1 MKDYNFNIDEYN
13 ELELFSLI
21 KYDEN
26 IRFATNEKIDK
37 KIEKIFENLKSSD
50 KDDNEKFQYE
60 IFIYDI
66 REKLIKYIEKYHSY
80 HDKGNI
86 IPKNEELLFNINNKT
101 PTYPVGVINPIEK
114 RTITRTLSID
124 TLFRDNYF
132 NSSSSDFIWKL
143 PGSQNKVISLK
154 IASFEMSLNYNQIS
168 QKNKTNIMKIKISE
182 NIYTI
187 EIEPGNYSSSQ
198 FVAYINNYFSE
209 TTSLQSIICSVDSIT
224 SKTTFSSNTTSFDID
239 FTVEN
244 DKYIDNVSKYQPHTL
259 GTFLGFKKG
268 SYSVTPEQNAI
279 SEASYG
285 NGKMNYFF
293 VAIDDYNNN
302 YVSNTMITSSQ
313 QYIGNN
319 MMARIQM
326 NKINSNTI
334 FNVTADGIF
343 KTREYLGPVN
353 IEKMHIQLLDKYGN
367 VIDMNNNDISMTI
380 ELTQIYS

>member
-1 MKDYNFNIDEYN
+1 MKDYSFNTDEYN
-13 ELELFSLI
+13 ELELFNLI

-26 IRFATNEKIDK
+26 IRFATKD
-37 KIEKIFENLKSSD
+37 KIENKIEQALEQIKHTN

-86 IPKNEELLFNINNKT
+86 IPKKEELLFNINNKT
-101 PTYPVGVINPIEK
+101 PTYPVGIINPIEK

-124 TLFRDNYF
+124 SLFRDNYF

-143 PGSQNKVISLK
+143 PGSQNKIISLK
-154 IASFEMSLNYNQIS
+154 IASFEMSLKYNQIS
-168 QKNKTNIMKIKISE
+168 DKNKTNIMKIIIS
-182 NIYTI
+182 NIIYTI
-187 EIEPGNYSSSQ
+187 ELEPGNYSSSQ
-198 FVAYINNYFSE
+198 FVSYINDYFS
-209 TTSLQSIICSVDSIT
+209 TTTNLQDIICNVDSIT
-224 SKTTFSSNTTSFDID
+224 NKTTFSSNTISFDID

-244 DKYIDNVSKYQPHTL
+244 DKYKDNVSKYQPNTL

-268 SYSVTPEQNAI
+268 SYSVTPQQNAT

-285 NGKMNYFF
+285 HGKMNYFF
-293 VAIDDYNNN
+293 VALDDYNNN
-302 YVSNTMITSSQ
+302 HVSNSVIVSSH

-319 MMARIQM
+319 IIARIQM
-326 NKINSNTI
+326 SEIFSNTM
-334 FNVTADGIF
+334 FNVTSDGIF

-353 IEKMHIQLLDKYGN
+353 IEKMHIQLLDKYGDT
-367 VIDMNNNDISMTI
+367 IDMNNNDISMTI

>member
-1 MKDYNFNIDEYN
+1 MNDCNFNIDEYN
-13 ELELFSLI
+13 EVELFSLI

-26 IRFATNEKIDK
+26 IRFATNEKIDA

-60 IFIYDI
+60 IFVYDI
-66 REKLIKYIEKYHSY
+66 REKLKKYIDKYHNYS
-80 HDKGNI
+80 HQNNI
-86 IPKNEELLFNINNKT
+86 IPKDKELLFNINNKT
-101 PTYPVGVINPIEK
+101 PTYPVGIINPIEK

-168 QKNKTNIMKIKISE
+168 KRNKTNVMKIKISE

-198 FVAYINNYFSE
+198 FVAYINDYFNKI
-209 TTSLQSIICSVDSIT
+209 TNLQSIICSVDSTTNKTNFT
-224 SKTTFSSNTTSFDID
+224 SSSISFDID

-244 DKYIDNVSKYQPHTL
+244 DKYIDNVSKYKPNTL

-268 SYSVTPEQNAI
+268 LYSVNPRQNAI

-293 VAIDDYNNN
+293 IAIDDYNKN
-302 YVSNTMITSSQ
+302 YVSNTMIVSSQ

-319 MMARIQM
+319 MMARIPM
-326 NKINSNTI
+326 NEIYSNTM

-367 VIDMNNNDISMTI
+367 TIDMNDNDISMAI

>member
-1 MKDYNFNIDEYN
+1 MKDYSFNTDEYN
-13 ELELFSLI
+13 ELELFTLI

-26 IRFATNEKIDK
+26 IRFATNEKIDA

-60 IFIYDI
+60 IFVYDI
-66 REKLIKYIEKYHSY
+66 REKLKKYIDKYHNY
-80 HDKGNI
+80 HNKGNI

-101 PTYPVGVINPIEK
+101 PTYPVGTINPIEK

-168 QKNKTNIMKIKISE
+168 QKNKTNIMKIIISE
-182 NIYTI
+182 IIYSI
-187 EIEPGNYSSSQ
+187 EIEPGNYSSSH
-198 FVAYINNYFSE
+198 FVAYINDYFSKI
-209 TTSLQSIICSVDSIT
+209 TNLQSITCSVDSIT
-224 SKTTFSSNTTSFDID
+224 NKTVFSSSSISFDID
-239 FTVEN
+239 FTVEH

-268 SYSVTPEQNAI
+268 SYSVTPELSAI
-279 SEASYG
+279 SEAIYG

-293 VAIDDYNNN
+293 IAIDDYNKN
-302 YVSNTMITSSQ
+302 YVSNTMIVSSQ

-319 MMARIQM
+319 MMARIPM
-326 NKINSNTI
+326 NEIYSNTL

-353 IEKMHIQLLDKYGN
+353 IEKLHIQLLDKYGN
-367 VIDMNNNDISMTI
+367 AIDMNDNDISMAI